1 MDAGQFALTKH
12 YVGFD
17 DTSTAALSAF
27 HPIAEPHFAR
37 IVDDFYDAIEAHPD
51 ARRAITGGKEQ
62 IERLKQTL
70 IAWIG
75 SVLLGPYDD
84 DFLRAH
90 SRIGQVHVRIALPQ
104 EYMFTAMNRIR
115 VRLFEVAQDA
125 FGADCERLRTTVRAV
140 DQILDLELA
149 IMLDTYREDLAE
161 KIRTAERLA
170 TIGQLAASI
179 GHELRNPLGI
189 VESSLFL
196 MRQRMGKLALDDPQ
210 LEKHREKI
218 VRQVKHCGQIINNLL
233 DLARER
239 PPRRRRVRVR
249 ALIESALEHAALP
262 ETVNVT
268 LAVPDD
274 VTMDADSEDLTHVLV
289 NLFSN
294 AAQAQKG
301 AGAVSVAATRYK
313 GGTAI
318 SVADEGPGVPPE
330 IRHKIFDALF
340 TTKARGTGLGL
351 ALCRRIVAAHGGE
364 LSLAPVQK
372 GATFRLWIPDVEST
386 ALAGAEP
393 RE

>member
-1 MDAGQFALTKH
+1 MDPEQFERTKH

-17 DTSTAALSAF
+17 ATSVAALAAF
-27 HPIAEPHFAR
+27 HPIAAPHFAR

-51 ARRAITGGKEQ
+51 ASRAITGGKQQ

-70 IAWIG
+70 ITWIG
-75 SVLLGPYDD
+75 SVLTGPFDD
-84 DFLRAH
+84 GFLQAH
-90 SRIGQVHVRIALPQ
+90 ARIGQVHVRIALPQ

-115 VRLFEVAQDA
+115 VRLFEVAQDS
-125 FGADCERLRTTVRAV
+125 FGSDRERLRTTVRAV

-196 MRQRMGKLALDDPQ
+196 MRQRMIKLGLEDPQ
-210 LEKHREKI
+210 LEKHRDKI
-218 VRQVKHCGQIINNLL
+218 VRQIKHCGQIINNLL

-239 PPRRRRVRVR
+239 PPRRRRVQVR
-249 ALIESALEHAALP
+249 PLLETALEHAALP
-262 ETVNVT
+262 DGIGYAMEIADG
-268 LAVPDD
+268 LE
-274 VTMDADSEDLTHVLV
+274 MDADADDLTHVLV
-289 NLFSN
+289 NLFTN

-301 AGAVSVAATRYK
+301 SGAVSVSASRYK

-318 SVADEGPGVPPE
+318 LVADEGPGVPPE

-364 LSLAPVQK
+364 LSLVPAAK
-372 GATFRLWIPDVEST
+372 GATFRLWIPDVEPA